1 MANERFGRVAAAGC
15 YGPMPAGVKVAGW
28 THEKMRAMQINR
40 GLVFWGIAL
49 VTAGVVAL
57 AFQQGYLDRDALA
70 SAWRLWPVVL
80 IAIGLS
86 IVLSRTPF
94 AVLGI
99 IAAALVVGAAGGALI
114 SVGPG
119 FASCGGPEPT
129 SLATREGAFT
139 GNAASVELDFNCGTL
154 EVALTDGNGWRVA
167 SGQSDG
173 EEAQIEA
180 TDASV
185 AVSSP
190 DRGFMGG
197 EQRWEIG
204 LGSDLTYALLIN
216 VNAATTV
223 LNLADGSFSELSVDP
238 NAGSLTFD
246 LRGTSVASFSLDM
259 NAGSASFR
267 VGEGTDLDGTVGM
280 NAGSIDFCA
289 DPGTALR
296 FTVEENLTFS
306 QDLDESEL
314 VRSGETWTSANFDT
328 ADRRIDLRL
337 EGNAASFSF
346 NPEGGCQ

>member
-204 LGSDLTYALLIN
+204 LGSDLTYALSIN

-223 LNLADGSFSELSVDP
+223 LNLADGSVSELSVDP

>member
-1 MANERFGRVAAAGC
+1 
-15 YGPMPAGVKVAGW
+15 
-28 THEKMRAMQINR
+28 MQINR

-49 VTAGVVAL
+49 VTAGIVAL

-70 SAWRLWPVVL
+70 GAWRLWPVVL

-94 AVLGI
+94 AVLGT

-119 FASCGGPEPT
+119 FASCGGPEPA
-129 SLATREGAFT
+129 SLTTRDGAFS
-139 GNAASVELDFNCGTL
+139 GDAASVELDFNCGTL
-154 EVALTDGNGWRVA
+154 EVALTDGNGWSVA

-180 TDASV
+180 TDASLT
-185 AVSSP
+185 VSSP

-204 LGSDLTYALLIN
+204 LGSDLTYAMSID

-238 NAGSLTFD
+238 NAGSLTLD

-259 NAGSASFR
+259 NAGSASFQ
-267 VGEGTDLDGTVGM
+267 VDADTDLDGTVGI
-280 NAGSIDFCA
+280 NAGSLELCA
-289 DPGTALR
+289 DPETAVR

-306 QDLDESEL
+306 HDLDDSDL
-314 VRSGETWTSANFDT
+314 VRNGDTWASANFDT
-328 ADRRIDLRL
+328 ADRTIDLRL

-346 NPEGGCQ
+346 NPEGGCE